1 MSPAETALLPRVL
14 RRFASIGVIATG
26 VDIGVLLLLA
36 RGFDLIVVVADGG
49 ALVVAAVVSFA
60 LHRQITFA
68 DDPSVRWVQHPSAF
82 VLAATAAGVVDIV
95 VLRSLVELTGWQS
108 APELVAAKV
117 PAVAMASVVRL
128 VAYRWVLFGPVRTEL
143 AERVDRPPAPGDR
156 RLSVVVPAFRERDRI
171 ADAVARIRAGLAG
184 VAPGAELEV
193 VVVDDGS
200 GDGTAEAARA
210 GGADQVLA
218 LPENRGKG
226 AAVRAG
232 MLVTRGRTVAFT
244 DADLSYPPA
253 QIADLL
259 VEVESGW
266 DVVVGS
272 RVHTD
277 TATLV
282 RARRI
287 RELGGRVINL
297 CTMSALLAA
306 PRDTQCG
313 LKAFRSDVA
322 RSLFSRSRIDGFAFD
337 VELFHLAERDG
348 LSVEEVPVQVVNAER
363 SSVRAVRDGLA
374 LVRDLA
380 RIVRG
385 GRAGWYDQ
393 GPRLRS
399 RADGRGDPAS
409 TAGAERGSD

>member
-1 MSPAETALLPRVL
+1 MRRRL
-14 RRFASIGVIATG
+14 RRFASIGLISTL
-26 VDIGVLLLLA
+26 VDVGVLVLLA
-36 RGFDLIVVVADGG
+36 RGLGLIVVAADVG
-49 ALVVAAVVSFA
+49 ALVAAAAVSFA

-68 DDPSVRWVQHPSAF
+68 GDPSVRWVQHPLAF
-82 VLAATAAGVVDIV
+82 VLTATVAGVVDV
-95 VLRSLVELTGWQS
+95 AVLRGLVELTGWQT
-108 APELVAAKV
+108 APELVAAKL
-117 PAVAMASVVRL
+117 PAIAVASVVRF
-128 VAYRWVLFGPVRTEL
+128 VAYRWVLFGAVREEL
-143 AERVDRPPAPGDR
+143 AARDPRPPAPGDR
-156 RLSVVVPAFRERDRI
+156 RLSVVVPAFREQDRI
-171 ADAVARIRAGLAG
+171 AATVARIREGLGPA
-184 VAPGAELEV
+184 VGAADLEV

-200 GDGTAEAARA
+200 ADATAATARA
-210 GGADQVLA
+210 AGADQVVV

-232 MLVTRGRTVAFT
+232 VLAARGRTIAFT

-253 QIADLL
+253 QVADLL
-259 VEVESGW
+259 REVEAGW

-272 RVHTD
+272 RVHTH
-277 TATLV
+277 TSTLV
-282 RARRI
+282 RARRV

-297 CTMSALLAA
+297 CTHAVLLGAH
-306 PRDTQCG
+306 RDTQCG

-363 SSVRAVRDGLA
+363 SSVRVVRDGLV

-385 GRAGWYDQ
+385 GRAGWYD
-393 GPRLRS
+393 
-399 RADGRGDPAS
+399 ADPSEVVPTA
-409 TAGAERGSD
+409 AGAEQGSD